1 MLTPALARSPQ
12 LIAMMVLLALLI
24 LAMLQPENA
33 STSSRLLLLNVL
45 SHAKLM
51 LNAESMLLTTSSTQ
65 TAKSLFVTRLS
76 VLVLLRTMTRP
87 TVKNAIKIVN
97 QIPTVIPLHAFGL
110 EPNINA
116 NTLQRTATMER
127 LAPLTPAM
135 QRLVNANTSSI
146 SALAALHNVTLTLIA
161 LPGVLQTNFLPNA
174 CSLFVTKTKELANLF
189 QIPAALLLALKHLIA
204 LLPNSV
210 PFAFLALVFLTNVNS
225 MLIVWLLTPALAF
238 GTIANLAQLELTVVF
253 LFQYVPMIP
262 IVTITILAPA
272 TFACLNMDSAE
283 TFHNVMTTTHV
294 PKIFAL
300 LLLMQNHI
308 PAPILLFLA
317 QPILPSS
324 ARTSSCFPTKTKLN
338 GLENVT
344 RTQVASLVLSMLNAM
359 ITMDVPLIHA
369 NNNIALA
376 FQLTTLGAILSLLPN
391 QFTTNLFLVW

>member
-1 MLTPALARSPQ
+1 VIQPKRNASRPPSSVKPALTKPLSALIAKQLTCARPQHWLKMLTPALARSPQ

-146 SALAALHNVTLTLIA
+146 SALAALHNVILTLIA

-225 MLIVWLLTPALAF
+225 MLIV
-238 GTIANLAQLELTVVF
+238 
-253 LFQYVPMIP
+253 
-262 IVTITILAPA
+262 
-272 TFACLNMDSAE
+272 
-283 TFHNVMTTTHV
+283 
-294 PKIFAL
+294 
-300 LLLMQNHI
+300 
-308 PAPILLFLA
+308 
-317 QPILPSS
+317 
-324 ARTSSCFPTKTKLN
+324 
-338 GLENVT
+338 
-344 RTQVASLVLSMLNAM
+344 
-359 ITMDVPLIHA
+359 
-369 NNNIALA
+369 
-376 FQLTTLGAILSLLPN
+376 
-391 QFTTNLFLVW
+391 